1 MERTISKLNRQI
13 NHKLTRIH
21 DYEAINI
28 NSRLGG
34 LLDCYDIPEN
44 AKLACLTID
53 TSMKHLDEITQN
65 QKSKK
70 SILIG
75 DLLSAH
81 FYTLLAEINDSTFQ
95 LAMSKAIVKSN
106 ELKSSLHHQ
115 VIETEDIYDAIIE
128 IETIFPYITLSHFS
142 KEQVTPLN
150 LYQKLI
156 PEIDDYYPPYLKMYQ
171 AADVHQFLKDINQSY
186 IEKSRGN
193 IND

>member
-1 MERTISKLNRQI
+1 METTISKLNRQI
-13 NHKLTRIH
+13 NQKLTGIH
-21 DYEAINI
+21 DYETIHINA
-28 NSRLGG
+28 NLST
-34 LLDCYDIPEN
+34 LLDTYDIPEN

-81 FYTLLAEINDSTFQ
+81 FYTLLAEINDPTFQ

-115 VIETEDIYDAIIE
+115 VLESEAIYDAIIE

-142 KEQVTPLN
+142 KEQVTPLD
-150 LYQKLI
+150 LYQQLI
-156 PEIDDYYPPYLKMYQ
+156 SEGDDYYPSYLKMYQ
-171 AADVHQFLKDINQSY
+171 PSDVRQFLQNINQSY

>member
-13 NHKLTRIH
+13 NQKLKGIH

-28 NSRLGG
+28 NSRLGE

-81 FYTLLAEINDSTFQ
+81 FYTLLAEINDPTFQ

-115 VIETEDIYDAIIE
+115 VIETEDIY
-128 IETIFPYITLSHFS
+128 
-142 KEQVTPLN
+142 
-150 LYQKLI
+150 
-156 PEIDDYYPPYLKMYQ
+156 
-171 AADVHQFLKDINQSY
+171 
-186 IEKSRGN
+186 
-193 IND
+193 